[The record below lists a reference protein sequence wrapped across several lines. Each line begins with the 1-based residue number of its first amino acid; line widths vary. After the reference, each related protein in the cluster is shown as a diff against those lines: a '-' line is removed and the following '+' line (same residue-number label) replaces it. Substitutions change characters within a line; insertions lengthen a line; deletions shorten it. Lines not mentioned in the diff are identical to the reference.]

1 MTKKKERIT
10 KLIAL
15 DTMIRHQKR
24 TKSGDATF
32 NQEQLDAALQVIG
45 EVLKLDHITRAD
57 QP

>member
-1 MTKKKERIT
+1 MSKKKERVT

-24 TKSGDATF
+24 SKAGNATF
-32 NQEQLDAALQVIG
+32 DKGQLDAALQVIG
-45 EVLKLDHITRAD
+45 EVLKLDHITCGD